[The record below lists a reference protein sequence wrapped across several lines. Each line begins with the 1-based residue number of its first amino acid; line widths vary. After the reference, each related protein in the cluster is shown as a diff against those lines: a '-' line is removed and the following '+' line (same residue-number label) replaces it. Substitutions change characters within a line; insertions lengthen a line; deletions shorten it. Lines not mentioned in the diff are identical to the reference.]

1 MAAFLTQEWLDDLRA
16 QGAGDLDYGDA
27 TGTVQYV
34 VTGAPGGDV
43 SYTLVFD
50 GGKLRDATI
59 GASADADVTVTIPY
73 ADAVRVHQGELDP
86 NVAFMQGRA
95 KVNGDM
101 GVLLPTMPVTRTP
114 EYTAVQE
121 KLRASTT
128 FVL

>member
-16 QGAGDLDYGDA
+16 QGADDLDYGDA

-34 VTGAPGGDV
+34 VTGAPDGDV
-43 SYTLVFD
+43 SYALVYD
-50 GGKLRDATI
+50 GGTLRDATL
-59 GASADADVTVTIPY
+59 GARPDADVTVTIPY
-73 ADAVRVHQGELDP
+73 ADAVRVQQGELDP

-101 GVLLPTMPVTRTP
+101 GVLLPTMPVARTAA
-114 EYTAVQE
+114 YAAVSE

-128 FVL
+128 F